1 MDASEVAPLPLGF
14 DEFLRD
20 QEGDEDED
28 EDEEGEDEDLGPRSG
43 LKPRSV
49 AQQRQDLLRRLAKAD
64 AARQKRQEKEERAR
78 RRKWDREEEEFEREV
93 EMRRE
98 EEEAV
103 RQMREE
109 QEEVEQALAEEE
121 FEARLDILDGIVPAS
136 AAAGESAGE
145 KGTKGS
151 EGADEEGGD
160 DSEEGSGGGG
170 EVEEE
175 EEEEDDEEEEDER
188 KPRSFGTVAMVDG
201 SCSGAA
207 REEGGRPGSF
217 FPPGPVFASM
227 SVGIAQVSWQQ
238 AKVNGER
245 GRKKRTCSR

>member
-1 MDASEVAPLPLGF
+1 MEDSNPQADSHWATASAAFSIVVVDISEEENVDVDADADVEEGLLSTDEESEALSPAVVARVAEVVPPPLPPPAVLSF
-14 DEFLRD
+14 DRGTGVFLPD
-20 QEGDEDED
+20 ITSFFCTCTDSDTT
-28 EDEEGEDEDLGPRSG
+28 P
-43 LKPRSV
+43 
-49 AQQRQDLLRRLAKAD
+49 DLLSVFPPFPPRFFIEDCFFLSSIAVC
-64 AARQKRQEKEERAR
+64 AAV
-78 RRKWDREEEEFEREV
+78 W
-93 EMRRE
+93 
-98 EEEAV
+98 
-103 RQMREE
+103 
-109 QEEVEQALAEEE
+109 
-121 FEARLDILDGIVPAS
+121 